1 MTENKNSLFSGN
13 DNNNESEQAQNP
25 KKEDDSAEKQ
35 DGFDPGKDLN
45 NDNDLSLDEELNF
58 EEALEDLEEIVQEL
72 EGDVLSLQES
82 MEKFSRGMKLI
93 RFCQQELNRAEGR
106 IEQVLE
112 KHGEL
117 QEIIPF
123 EINEE

>member
-1 MTENKNSLFSGN
+1 MTENKNSLFNGN
-13 DNNNESEQAQNP
+13 DNNNEPELDQNQQ
-25 KKEDDSAEKQ
+25 KEDDRAGKQ
-35 DGFDPGKDLN
+35 DDFDPGKDW
-45 NDNDLSLDEELNF
+45 DNDLNLDEDLNF

-106 IEQVLE
+106 IEQVME

-123 EINEE
+123 EIDED

>member
-1 MTENKNSLFSGN
+1 MTENKNSLFNGN
-13 DNNNESEQAQNP
+13 DNNNEPELDQNQQ
-25 KKEDDSAEKQ
+25 KEDDRAGKQ
-35 DGFDPGKDLN
+35 DDFDPGKDW
-45 NDNDLSLDEELNF
+45 DNDLNLDEDLNF
-58 EEALEDLEEIVQEL
+58 EEDLEDLEEIVQEL

-106 IEQVLE
+106 IEQVME

-123 EINEE
+123 EIDED

>member
-1 MTENKNSLFSGN
+1 MTENKNSLFAGN
-13 DNNNESEQAQNP
+13 DNNNEPDLDQNQQ
-25 KKEDDSAEKQ
+25 KEDDRAGKQ
-35 DGFDPGKDLN
+35 DDFDPGKDWDDDLN
-45 NDNDLSLDEELNF
+45 LDEELNF

-123 EINEE
+123 EINED

>member
-1 MTENKNSLFSGN
+1 MTENKNSLFNGN
-13 DNNNESEQAQNP
+13 DNNNKPELDQNQQ
-25 KKEDDSAEKQ
+25 KEDDRAGKQ
-35 DGFDPGKDLN
+35 DDFDPGKDW
-45 NDNDLSLDEELNF
+45 DNDLNLDEDLNF

-72 EGDVLSLQES
+72 EGDVLSLRES

-106 IEQVLE
+106 IEQVME

-123 EINEE
+123 EIDED

>member
-1 MTENKNSLFSGN
+1 MTENKNSLFAGN
-13 DNNNESEQAQNP
+13 DNNNEPDLDQNQQ
-25 KKEDDSAEKQ
+25 KEDDRAGKQ
-35 DGFDPGKDLN
+35 DDFDPGKDW
-45 NDNDLSLDEELNF
+45 DNDLNLDEDLNF

-123 EINEE
+123 EIDED

>member
-1 MTENKNSLFSGN
+1 MTDNKNSLFNGN
-13 DNNNESEQAQNP
+13 DNNNEPELDQDQQ
-25 KKEDDSAEKQ
+25 KEDDRAGKQ
-35 DGFDPGKDLN
+35 DGFDPGKN
-45 NDNDLSLDEELNF
+45 WDNDLSLDEDLNF

-82 MEKFSRGMKLI
+82 MEKFSRGIMLI

-106 IEQVLE
+106 IEQIIE

-123 EINEE
+123 EIDEN

>member
-1 MTENKNSLFSGN
+1 MTENKNSLFAGN
-13 DNNNESEQAQNP
+13 DNNNEPDLDQNQQ
-25 KKEDDSAEKQ
+25 KEDDRAGKQ
-35 DGFDPGKDLN
+35 DDFDPGKDW
-45 NDNDLSLDEELNF
+45 DNDLSLDEDLNF

-123 EINEE
+123 EINED

>member
-1 MTENKNSLFSGN
+1 MTENKNSLFNGN
-13 DNNNESEQAQNP
+13 DNNNEPELDQNQQ
-25 KKEDDSAEKQ
+25 KEDDRAGKQ
-35 DGFDPGKDLN
+35 DDFDPGKDW
-45 NDNDLSLDEELNF
+45 DNDLNLDEDLNF